1 MIRAILFKNKKI
13 ILAKIIGPKT
23 TIIPQT
29 PINLTYNRFVFVTTK
44 KKHYYLNFF
53 SKDLLKLAVK
63 NLKAKINFIQIFN
76 DKIFFCGKK
85 DAKFFV
91 QSTYTNKKTLF
102 LGECFDVV
110 KNKNYYLAV
119 GSKRFDFLGDFIQ
132 SLVLVKLDKNLNI
145 ISTKTYFKN
154 AKALKII
161 KHKNEFLILAF
172 VNKDFYVLLFDS
184 KLKLKSYKKLD
195 FEPFD
200 FKLIDNYLYIT
211 SKENLYIY
219 NKTNPL
225 QQIKLPKN
233 YANKI
238 LNSSKIVFSYNDNT
252 YLYNLKTKKKEFLS
266 YGDIVDV
273 SKNYI
278 LLEYERKSI
287 LLKVGVFW
295 VKIVYF

>member
-1 MIRAILFKNKKI
+1 MSYEKVRKN
-13 ILAKIIGPKT
+13 
-23 TIIPQT
+23 
-29 PINLTYNRFVFVTTK
+29 
-44 KKHYYLNFF
+44 
-53 SKDLLKLAVK
+53 
-63 NLKAKINFIQIFN
+63 
-76 DKIFFCGKK
+76 
-85 DAKFFV
+85 
-91 QSTYTNKKTLF
+91 
-102 LGECFDVV
+102 
-110 KNKNYYLAV
+110 
-119 GSKRFDFLGDFIQ
+119 
-132 SLVLVKLDKNLNI
+132 
-145 ISTKTYFKN
+145 
-154 AKALKII
+154 
-161 KHKNEFLILAF
+161 
-172 VNKDFYVLLFDS
+172 
-184 KLKLKSYKKLD
+184 YKKLD

-278 LLEYERKSI
+278 LLEYEGKSI
-287 LLKVGVFW
+287 LLKVEGVLS
-295 VKIVYF
+295 